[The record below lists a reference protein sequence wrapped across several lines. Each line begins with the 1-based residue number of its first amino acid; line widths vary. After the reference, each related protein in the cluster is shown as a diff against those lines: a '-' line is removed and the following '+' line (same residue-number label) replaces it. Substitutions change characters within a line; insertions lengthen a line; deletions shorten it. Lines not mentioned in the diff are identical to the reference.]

1 MFLRM
6 FRNPGES
13 LKKCTLTFV
22 AICDAINL
30 LVSIVILISITIR
43 AGILGFF
50 IGVIVSGI
58 FFLLYLVFTRF
69 FYLLYYCWGEM
80 ASRLKSIDEK
90 IEAIALADDDAVGE
104 EIEKTQSTERV
115 CANCGMR
122 TNSEAK
128 FCSGCGT
135 AVR

>member
-1 MFLRM
+1 
-6 FRNPGES
+6 
-13 LKKCTLTFV
+13 
-22 AICDAINL
+22 
-30 LVSIVILISITIR
+30 
-43 AGILGFF
+43 
-50 IGVIVSGI
+50 
-58 FFLLYLVFTRF
+58 
-69 FYLLYYCWGEM
+69 M

-90 IEAIALADDDAVGE
+90 IEAIALANDDAVGE
-104 EIEKTQSTERV
+104 EIEKTQSTERF